1 MARDLY
7 HYIVREALENDG
19 WLITH
24 DPLIVRTSEIRME
37 IDLAAEQ
44 MIAAE
49 RGVDYIVV
57 EVKSFLTKSK
67 LNKFYEAKGQYDLY
81 KRGLRKIGSTRK
93 LYLAV
98 DVNTYES
105 FFTKTIIQETL
116 EEDKISVIIFD
127 KQNKKIIQWINND

>member
-1 MARDLY
+1 MARDVF
-7 HYIVREALENDG
+7 HYIVREALEYDG

-37 IDLAAEQ
+37 VDLAGEQ
-44 MIAAE
+44 MFAAE
-49 RGVDYIVV
+49 KGMDYIVV

-81 KRGLRKIGSTRK
+81 KRGLRKIGSNRK

-98 DVNTYES
+98 EDNTYDS
-105 FFTKTIIQETL
+105 FFTKSIIQETL
-116 EEDKISVIIFD
+116 EEDKISVIIFNSQT
-127 KQNKKIIQWINND
+127 KRIVKWINND

>member
-24 DPLIVRTSEIRME
+24 DPLIVRTSELRME
-37 IDLAAEQ
+37 VDLAAEQ

-49 RGVDYIVV
+49 RGMDYIVV
-57 EVKSFLTKSK
+57 EIKSFLTKSK

-98 DVNTYES
+98 DINTYES

-116 EEDKISVIIFD
+116 QEDKISVIIFN
-127 KQNKKIIQWINND
+127 KQTKKIIQWINND